1 MGDDWDGFVDRAKH
15 RTRRE
20 VRSAL
25 REARA
30 GAGESLHLSEEDRL
44 ERNERRRERRSRRR
58 NRELNPEERAYQEA
72 ARRAENK
79 LRFVQHL
86 VPYVF
91 VVLLLSFLARPVA
104 VIVALAWGVGLAS
117 HFFRAFV
124 MPDLRKRWIRGE
136 VEQKVHQTVSRE
148 RLQIEGKQLRS
159 LEELSASIAHEIR
172 NPITAAKSLV
182 QQMGEDPTSTENVE
196 YASVALEEL
205 ERVERSI
212 SHLLRYARDEEIRVE
227 EVHLAEV
234 VTDAVAALRD
244 RIEKGR
250 IEVVPE
256 LDTVGAMD
264 GDPEKLRRVVL
275 NLVGN
280 SIDALEENRAEHP
293 RIEISVGDNLAGSEV
308 WLKVRD
314 NGPGMD
320 DETQQKVFRPF
331 YTSKANG
338 TGLGLAISRKLV
350 DAHGGTIE
358 IDSSPGKGC
367 EFVLTF
373 PKLEEGT
380 GARA

>member
-1 MGDDWDGFVDRAKH
+1 MRDDWDGFVDRAKR
-15 RTRRE
+15 RTRRD
-20 VRSAL
+20 VRGAM

-30 GAGESLHLSEEDRL
+30 GARESLHLSEEDRL

-72 ARRAENK
+72 TRRAENK

-91 VVLLLSFLARPVA
+91 VVLLLAFLARPVA

-182 QQMGEDPTSTENVE
+182 QQMGEDPTSAENVE

-212 SHLLRYARDEEIRVE
+212 SHLLRYARDEEIQVE

-256 LDTVGAMD
+256 LDTVGVMD

-280 SIDALEENRAEHP
+280 SIDALQERPSEHP

-320 DETQQKVFRPF
+320 EETQQKVFRPF

-373 PKLEEGT
+373 PRLEEGT
-380 GARA
+380 GAGA

>member
-30 GAGESLHLSEEDRL
+30 GARESLRLSEEDRL

-244 RIEKGR
+244 RIEKAR

-256 LDTVGAMD
+256 LDTVGVMD

>member
-30 GAGESLHLSEEDRL
+30 GARESLRLSEEDRL

-136 VEQKVHQTVSRE
+136 VERKVHQTVSRE

-172 NPITAAKSLV
+172 NPI
-182 QQMGEDPTSTENVE
+182 
-196 YASVALEEL
+196 
-205 ERVERSI
+205 R
-212 SHLLRYARDEEIRVE
+212 ARR
-227 EVHLAEV
+227 
-234 VTDAVAALRD
+234 
-244 RIEKGR
+244 
-250 IEVVPE
+250 
-256 LDTVGAMD
+256 
-264 GDPEKLRRVVL
+264 GDPRR
-275 NLVGN
+275 GGPPGRGRHGCGRGAPRPHREGP
-280 SIDALEENRAEHP
+280 DRGGPGAGHGGRDGRGPGEAAPRRAEPSRQLDRRARGEPGRAPAH
-293 RIEISVGDNLAGSEV
+293 
-308 WLKVRD
+308 RD
-314 NGPGMD
+314 
-320 DETQQKVFRPF
+320 
-331 YTSKANG
+331 
-338 TGLGLAISRKLV
+338 LGR
-350 DAHGGTIE
+350 
-358 IDSSPGKGC
+358 
-367 EFVLTF
+367 
-373 PKLEEGT
+373 
-380 GARA
+380 

>member
-1 MGDDWDGFVDRAKH
+1 VRDEWDGFVDRAK
-15 RTRRE
+15 RGTGRE
-20 VRSAL
+20 VRRAI
-25 REARA
+25 REARE
-30 GAGESLHLSEEDRL
+30 GARESLRLSEQDRI

-58 NRELNPEERAYQEA
+58 THELSPEERAYQEA
-72 ARRAENK
+72 TRRAENK

-91 VVLLLSFLARPVA
+91 VVLLLAFLARPVA
-104 VIVALAWGVGLAS
+104 VIVALCWGVGLAS

-124 MPDLRKRWIRGE
+124 MPDLRKRWIRSE
-136 VEQKVHQTVSRE
+136 VDRKVHQTVSRE

-182 QQMGEDPTSTENVE
+182 QQMGEDPTSSENVE

-234 VTDAVAALRD
+234 VTDAVGALRD
-244 RIEKGR
+244 RIEKAR

-256 LDTVGAMD
+256 LDTVGVMD

-280 SIDALEENRAEHP
+280 AIDALEENASENP

-320 DETQQKVFRPF
+320 AETQQKVFRPF

-350 DAHGGTIE
+350 DAHGGSIE
-358 IDSSPGKGC
+358 IDSEPGKGC

-373 PKLEEGT
+373 PRLEDGA
-380 GARA
+380 GARV

>member
-1 MGDDWDGFVDRAKH
+1 
-15 RTRRE
+15 
-20 VRSAL
+20 
-25 REARA
+25 
-30 GAGESLHLSEEDRL
+30 
-44 ERNERRRERRSRRR
+44 
-58 NRELNPEERAYQEA
+58 
-72 ARRAENK
+72 
-79 LRFVQHL
+79 
-86 VPYVF
+86 
-91 VVLLLSFLARPVA
+91 
-104 VIVALAWGVGLAS
+104 
-117 HFFRAFV
+117 
-124 MPDLRKRWIRGE
+124 
-136 VEQKVHQTVSRE
+136 
-148 RLQIEGKQLRS
+148 
-159 LEELSASIAHEIR
+159 
-172 NPITAAKSLV
+172 
-182 QQMGEDPTSTENVE
+182 
-196 YASVALEEL
+196 
-205 ERVERSI
+205 
-212 SHLLRYARDEEIRVE
+212 
-227 EVHLAEV
+227 
-234 VTDAVAALRD
+234 
-244 RIEKGR
+244 
-250 IEVVPE
+250 
-256 LDTVGAMD
+256 MD

>member
-1 MGDDWDGFVDRAKH
+1 
-15 RTRRE
+15 
-20 VRSAL
+20 
-25 REARA
+25 
-30 GAGESLHLSEEDRL
+30 
-44 ERNERRRERRSRRR
+44 
-58 NRELNPEERAYQEA
+58 
-72 ARRAENK
+72 
-79 LRFVQHL
+79 VQHL

-91 VVLLLSFLARPVA
+91 VVLLLAFLARPVA

-182 QQMGEDPTSTENVE
+182 QQMGEDPTSAENVE
-196 YASVALEEL
+196 YASVALVEL

-212 SHLLRYARDEEIRVE
+212 SHLLRYARDEEIQVE

-234 VTDAVAALRD
+234 VTDAVGALRD

-256 LDTVGAMD
+256 LDTVGVMD

-280 SIDALEENRAEHP
+280 SIDALEERPSEHP

-320 DETQQKVFRPF
+320 EETQQKVFRPF

-373 PKLEEGT
+373 PKLEEAT

>member
-1 MGDDWDGFVDRAKH
+1 
-15 RTRRE
+15 
-20 VRSAL
+20 
-25 REARA
+25 
-30 GAGESLHLSEEDRL
+30 
-44 ERNERRRERRSRRR
+44 
-58 NRELNPEERAYQEA
+58 
-72 ARRAENK
+72 
-79 LRFVQHL
+79 
-86 VPYVF
+86 
-91 VVLLLSFLARPVA
+91 
-104 VIVALAWGVGLAS
+104 
-117 HFFRAFV
+117 
-124 MPDLRKRWIRGE
+124 
-136 VEQKVHQTVSRE
+136 
-148 RLQIEGKQLRS
+148 
-159 LEELSASIAHEIR
+159 
-172 NPITAAKSLV
+172 
-182 QQMGEDPTSTENVE
+182 MGEDPTSAENVE

-212 SHLLRYARDEEIRVE
+212 SHLLRYARDEEIQVE

-280 SIDALEENRAEHP
+280 SIDALEERPSEHP

-320 DETQQKVFRPF
+320 EETQQKVFRPF

-358 IDSSPGKGC
+358 IDSRPGKGC

-373 PKLEEGT
+373 PKLEDGT
-380 GARA
+380 GVRA

>member
-1 MGDDWDGFVDRAKH
+1 MRDDWDGFVDRVKR
-15 RTRRE
+15 RTRRD
-20 VRSAL
+20 VRGAM

-30 GAGESLHLSEEDRL
+30 GARESLRLSEEDRL

-72 ARRAENK
+72 TRRAENK

-91 VVLLLSFLARPVA
+91 VVLLLAFLARPVA

-182 QQMGEDPTSTENVE
+182 QQMGEDPTSAENVE
-196 YASVALEEL
+196 YASVALVEL

-212 SHLLRYARDEEIRVE
+212 SHLLRYARDEEIQVE

-234 VTDAVAALRD
+234 VTDAVGALRD

-256 LDTVGAMD
+256 LDTVGVMD

-280 SIDALEENRAEHP
+280 SIDALEERPSEHP

-320 DETQQKVFRPF
+320 EETQQKVFRPF

-373 PKLEEGT
+373 PKLEEAT

>member
-1 MGDDWDGFVDRAKH
+1 
-15 RTRRE
+15 
-20 VRSAL
+20 
-25 REARA
+25 
-30 GAGESLHLSEEDRL
+30 
-44 ERNERRRERRSRRR
+44 
-58 NRELNPEERAYQEA
+58 
-72 ARRAENK
+72 
-79 LRFVQHL
+79 VQHL

-91 VVLLLSFLARPVA
+91 VVLLLAFLAKPVA

-148 RLQIEGKQLRS
+148 RVQIEGKQLRS

-182 QQMGEDPTSTENVE
+182 QQMGEDPTSAENVE
-196 YASVALEEL
+196 YANVALEEL

-212 SHLLRYARDEEIRVE
+212 SHLLRYARDEEIQVE

-280 SIDALEENRAEHP
+280 SIDALEERPSEHP

-320 DETQQKVFRPF
+320 EETQQKVFRPF

-358 IDSSPGKGC
+358 IDSRPGKGC

-373 PKLEEGT
+373 PKLEDGT